1 MDTYSEAW
9 RHACEVR
16 TVLDMPVDRRNGFID
31 LVAKRRG
38 LEAARVLRAD
48 VYRTWIARQV
58 DALLGMTPAVRGV
71 RLAKI
76 ESSTKR
82 QTRADVEAA
91 LERRLAANDNLK
103 EDHELRRN
111 LETCG

>member
-9 RHACEVR
+9 RHLCEVR
-16 TVLDMPVDRRNGFID
+16 AVLEMPVDRRKGY
-31 LVAKRRG
+31 LEVVAKRRG

-58 DALLGMTPAVRGV
+58 EGLLAMTPAARGA

-103 EDHELRRN
+103 EEHELRKN